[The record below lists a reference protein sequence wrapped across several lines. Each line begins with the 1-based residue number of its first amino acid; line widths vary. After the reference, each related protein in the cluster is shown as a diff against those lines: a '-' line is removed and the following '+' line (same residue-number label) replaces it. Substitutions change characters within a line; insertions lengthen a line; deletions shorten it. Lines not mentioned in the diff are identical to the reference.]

1 MLKEKLKALMVK
13 QEKKDS
19 KKKIENLVVFILIL
33 IVTIIAINTIWKGN
47 KKENSKDDTLS
58 NNGKQLATT
67 QTTTSSNTGNDGTN
81 TTDMETKLETIL
93 SNMNG
98 VGKVKVLI
106 TYLESSEVV
115 AMYNENSKN
124 SKVEEKDSGG
134 GTRTTTQQDIQKD
147 IIYQEESGEKVPIT
161 QKVVS
166 PKIEGAI
173 ITAQGAN
180 SATVKNDIVQA
191 VEAVTGL
198 ASHKI
203 QVFEMRKD

>member
-47 KKENSKDDTLS
+47 KKKNSKEDTLL

-147 IIYQEESGEKVPIT
+147 IIYQEESGEKIPIT

>member
-1 MLKEKLKALMVK
+1 MLKEKLKMLMVK
-13 QEKKDS
+13 EKGKDS

-33 IVTIIAINTIWKGN
+33 IVTIIVINAIWNGS
-47 KKENSKDDTLS
+47 KKESSKEDTLS

-67 QTTTSSNTGNDGTN
+67 QTTTSSNTSVASTH
-81 TTDMETKLETIL
+81 TSDMETKLETIL
-93 SNMNG
+93 SNMSG

-106 TYLESSEVV
+106 TYSESSEVV

-134 GTRTTTQQDIQKD
+134 GTRTTTQQDTQKD